1 MIAGS
6 KKNAR
11 DETSPDFIAAVKKQ
25 EEIHQAI
32 LSRPAGESN
41 PYDIH
46 RQLGDIMT
54 RTATVVRRNDQLTQA
69 YDDVCQLENVW
80 QHCSLSDTGN
90 WTNQNVVFTK
100 AVGDMFPLAKLML
113 KGALLRDECRG
124 AHYKPDFS
132 MPGIEAT
139 EPVEQR
145 AEAERWCDRF
155 EANTRK
161 WLKSTIGVH
170 GDDGHPVITYEDVD
184 TTLIPPRPRLY
195 GLVGGEVIEQVWK
208 ERTEKVTEAATVG

>member
-54 RTATVVRRNDQLTQA
+54 RTARN
-69 YDDVCQLENVW
+69 
-80 QHCSLSDTGN
+80 S
-90 WTNQNVVFTK
+90 
-100 AVGDMFPLAKLML
+100 
-113 KGALLRDECRG
+113 
-124 AHYKPDFS
+124 
-132 MPGIEAT
+132 
-139 EPVEQR
+139 
-145 AEAERWCDRF
+145 
-155 EANTRK
+155 
-161 WLKSTIGVH
+161 
-170 GDDGHPVITYEDVD
+170 
-184 TTLIPPRPRLY
+184 
-195 GLVGGEVIEQVWK
+195 
-208 ERTEKVTEAATVG
+208 